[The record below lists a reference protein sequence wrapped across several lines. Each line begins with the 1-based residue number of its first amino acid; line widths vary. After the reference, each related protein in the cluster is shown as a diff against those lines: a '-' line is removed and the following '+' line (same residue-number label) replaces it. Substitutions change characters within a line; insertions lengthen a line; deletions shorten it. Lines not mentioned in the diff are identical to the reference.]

1 MQRVNIEVDNL
12 LFNTVIEWYLV
23 YCIVPGEFLNVNT
36 GRTLCT
42 CHASKSVSN
51 DTKHHFLYNNT
62 LYIRYELEIK
72 FPFKR
77 NGLPCFENAKTF
89 PLHGLTDNNNAVTS
103 PSMYRMK
110 TFR

>member
-1 MQRVNIEVDNL
+1 MARA
-12 LFNTVIEWYLV
+12 LFMDQFLVIVRRLE
-23 YCIVPGEFLNVNT
+23 E
-36 GRTLCT
+36 
-42 CHASKSVSN
+42 
-51 DTKHHFLYNNT
+51 
-62 LYIRYELEIK
+62 EIK

-89 PLHGLTDNNNAVTS
+89 PLHMYTHGLTDNNNAVTS

>member
-1 MQRVNIEVDNL
+1 MKG
-12 LFNTVIEWYLV
+12 T
-23 YCIVPGEFLNVNT
+23 
-36 GRTLCT
+36 
-42 CHASKSVSN
+42 
-51 DTKHHFLYNNT
+51 
-62 LYIRYELEIK
+62 RYGLGQVLIK

-77 NGLPCFENAKTF
+77 NGLPCFENVKTF